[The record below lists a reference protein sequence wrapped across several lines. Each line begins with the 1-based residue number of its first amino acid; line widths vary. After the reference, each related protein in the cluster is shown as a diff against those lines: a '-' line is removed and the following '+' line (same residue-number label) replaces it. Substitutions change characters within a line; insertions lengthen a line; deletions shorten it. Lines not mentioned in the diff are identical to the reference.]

1 MTIIYNID
9 KNEDSIR
16 IFGKDFVKNNKN
28 NCYLIINGKQRE
40 LCDYLYMNE
49 IKIENNQL
57 KIKLIEI
64 KHMTDMS
71 YMFYN
76 CRSLISLPDIS
87 KWNTANVKD
96 MTCMFYNCSSLKSF
110 PDISKWKLNK
120 ELDKKD
126 MFNGCD
132 ERIIPEKFKS

>member
-9 KNEDSIR
+9 KYVDYIK
-16 IFGKDFVKNNKN
+16 IFDNDFVKNNKN

-40 LCDYLYMNE
+40 LCAYLDLNE

-64 KHMTDMS
+64 KLITNMNG
-71 YMFYN
+71 MFTY
-76 CRSLISLPDIS
+76 CSSLVSLPDIS
-87 KWNTANVKD
+87 KWNTANVRD
-96 MTCMFYNCSSLKSF
+96 MGCMFKNCSSLKSF

-120 ELDKKD
+120 EHYKYL
-126 MFNGCD
+126 MFEGCN
-132 ERIIPEKFKS
+132 ERIIPEKFK